1 MTRQRSIFTLAFL
14 LSCTILPAHG
24 FAAQDR
30 AEVEVRVRADVVQ
43 DLAEEL
49 QLGEWISG
57 RVCLDGRAAENFPD
71 EVAEFWVNLEWCAV

>member
-1 MTRQRSIFTLAFL
+1 MLCAVF
-14 LSCTILPAHG
+14 PACAN
-24 FAAQDR
+24 AAQDR
-30 AEVEVRVRADVVQ
+30 AEVEARVRADVVQ

-57 RVCLDGRAAENFPD
+57 RVCLDGRAAENFPG